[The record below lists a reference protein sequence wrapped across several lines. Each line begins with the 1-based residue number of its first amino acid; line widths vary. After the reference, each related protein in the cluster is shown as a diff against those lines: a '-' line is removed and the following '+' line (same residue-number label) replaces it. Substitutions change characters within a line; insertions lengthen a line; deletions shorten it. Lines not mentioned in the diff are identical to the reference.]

1 MSETSARVVDRD
13 AAADRCRTW
22 RDEGLTVV
30 FTNGV
35 FDILHPGHAGYLEE
49 AGALG
54 DRLVVG
60 VNDDL
65 SAQRLEKGPARPVNP
80 LRDRAWM
87 LASLRSVDLVVPFS
101 EDTPL
106 QLIEALRPDVL
117 VKGGDYR
124 REEVVGGDEVESW
137 GGRTVLIPL
146 REGYSTTRLVERIR
160 DGG

>member
-1 MSETSARVVDRD
+1 MTEASARVVERQE
-13 AAADRCRTW
+13 AAERCRSW

-35 FDILHPGHAGYLEE
+35 FDILHPGHASYLEE
-49 AGALG
+49 ARALG

-60 VNDDL
+60 INDDA
-65 SAQRLEKGPARPVNP
+65 SAHRLEKGPSRPVNP
-80 LRDRAWM
+80 LQDRAWM

-106 QLIEALRPDVL
+106 GLIQALRPRVL

-124 REEVVGGDEVESW
+124 REDVVGADEVESW

-160 DGG
+160 TGE